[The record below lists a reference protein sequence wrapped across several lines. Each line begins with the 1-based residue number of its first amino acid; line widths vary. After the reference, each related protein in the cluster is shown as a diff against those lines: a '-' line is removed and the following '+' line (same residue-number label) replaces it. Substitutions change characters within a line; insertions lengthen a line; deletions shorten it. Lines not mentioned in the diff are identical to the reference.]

1 MKQRLI
7 DAIPTVVLAVL
18 LLLLSSRGAYPATA
32 DIAPASRAQVQSSL
46 ER

>member
-1 MKQRLI
+1 MKQHLI
-7 DAIPTVVLAVL
+7 EAIPTVLLAVL

-32 DIAPASRAQVQSSL
+32 DIAPASHAQVPSIL

>member
-7 DAIPTVVLAVL
+7 DAIPTLVLAAL
-18 LLLLSSRGAYPATA
+18 LLLLSSRGAYPVTA
-32 DIAPASRAQVQSSL
+32 DIAPASHSQVTGIL

>member
-1 MKQRLI
+1 MKQRVI

-32 DIAPASRAQVQSSL
+32 AIAPASHAQVPGIL

>member
-32 DIAPASRAQVQSSL
+32 GIAPASHARMQSIL